1 MTVLYAI
8 LIFSILIFV
17 HELGHF
23 LTAKW
28 FGVKVH
34 EFSIGMGPAIFK
46 KKKGETDY
54 SVRIFPI
61 GGFVKL
67 EGEDSASE
75 DERAFNKCH
84 PLKRIII
91 LMAGAFM
98 NVLVGFLLF
107 ILLFSFSKGVNIPEV
122 SKIIEGSPAYN
133 AGIEVGD
140 RIVKINGK
148 SVHIQSDV
156 SFELFLSGGNETT
169 VVVKR
174 DGEILNFDLV
184 PQEDEGK
191 SIIGFYPKLETP
203 SLKNVLYNAFYNTF
217 FTVKLVYVSLKML
230 LTGAVGINQMSG
242 PVGIVGEIGQAAKD
256 GILYVINFAALIA
269 VNLGIMNVLPLPA
282 LDGGRIVFVLI
293 EMIRKKPVTE
303 KVEGY
308 IHFIGLMLL
317 FLLMIIITF
326 SDIFKL
332 FTRT

>member
-84 PLKRIII
+84 PLKRIVI

-174 DGEILNFDLV
+174 DGKILNFDLV

-203 SLKNVLYNAFYNTF
+203 SFKNVLYNAFYNTF

-308 IHFIGLMLL
+308 VHFIGLMLL

-332 FTRT
+332 FSRT